1 MIAPLK
7 RARRAVSPKA
17 SVCHRPPTGM
27 STNRT
32 TVLFVDDDVGF
43 LEVVRN
49 LMLKLSED
57 TWEILVAA
65 DAAHGLGLIHEHKID
80 LLVIDVRM
88 PVMDGLQFLALL
100 HRNYPS
106 LLKVALT
113 GNATESYRAACLS
126 NGAELFL
133 EKPIRPEGWKG
144 LYSTLKEL
152 VRLQPEEGF
161 RGVLRRVGLQDV
173 LQMECLARSSSVLEI
188 STSQARGSVFIQE
201 GQIIHAQ
208 VGKLAGEEAF
218 NHLMALA
225 GGNFNLKPFSEPPA
239 RTISGSWEFLLMEA
253 ARKRDE
259 AQETSL
265 DPSAVEAGESTTAS
279 AGLEEIFGRTP
290 PVAAHA
296 RGGVGE
302 AESVPGPAIA
312 PAPVGTLRPKIDEVL
327 ICSTQGEVLYEWQ
340 CPDANARIRF
350 LQFLSQKS
358 WQLRQGLPIGHFQRL
373 EVEGPGDRIVTHID
387 SDRALFVRSSHLPA
401 ETSR

>member
-1 MIAPLK
+1 
-7 RARRAVSPKA
+7 
-17 SVCHRPPTGM
+17 
-27 STNRT
+27 
-32 TVLFVDDDVGF
+32 
-43 LEVVRN
+43 
-49 LMLKLSED
+49 MLKLSEGAWD
-57 TWEILVAA
+57 ILVAP
-65 DAAHGLGLIHEHKID
+65 DAAHGLALIHQQKID

-133 EKPIRPEGWKG
+133 EKPTRPEGWKG
-144 LYSTLKEL
+144 LYTTLKEL

-188 STSQARGSVFIQE
+188 STSQARGSVFVQD
-201 GQIIHAQ
+201 GQIVHAQ
-208 VGKLAGEEAF
+208 VGELAGEEAF

-239 RTISGSWEFLLMEA
+239 RTISGSWEYLLMEA
-253 ARKRDE
+253 ARMRDE
-259 AQETSL
+259 ANES
-265 DPSAVEAGESTTAS
+265 PSAAETGMSTTAP
-279 AGLEEIFGRTP
+279 AGITEILSRAPGG
-290 PVAAHA
+290 AAHVI
-296 RGGVGE
+296 GGVGQV
-302 AESVPGPAIA
+302 ESILGPSIA
-312 PAPVGTLRPKIDEVL
+312 PAPVETLPPKIDEVL
-327 ICSTQGEVLYEWQ
+327 ICSTQGDVLYEWQ

-358 WQLRQGLPIGHFQRL
+358 WQLRQGLPMGHFQRL
-373 EVEGPGDRIVTHID
+373 VVEGPGDRIVTHID
-387 SDRALFVRSSHLPA
+387 AECALYVRNSYLPA
-401 ETSR
+401 ETSS

>member
-1 MIAPLK
+1 
-7 RARRAVSPKA
+7 
-17 SVCHRPPTGM
+17 M
-27 STNRT
+27 STNRAT
-32 TVLFVDDDVGF
+32 ILFVDDDVGF
-43 LEVVRN
+43 LEVVRD

-57 TWEILVAA
+57 AWEVLVAP

-100 HRNYPS
+100 HRNYPN

-113 GNATESYRAACLS
+113 GNVTENYRAACLS

-133 EKPIRPEGWKG
+133 EKPTSQDGWKN

-173 LQMECLARSSSVLEI
+173 LQMECLARGSSVLEI
-188 STSQARGSVFIQE
+188 STSDTRGSVFVQD
-201 GQIIHAQ
+201 GQIVHAQ

-253 ARKRDE
+253 ARIRDE
-259 AQETSL
+259 TKMMAL
-265 DPSAVEAGESTTAS
+265 DPSAVEAAESTTTLAGIEDIFRRAPPEAAQILRLRNYDSSIRGHVVYPPAFDDVS
-279 AGLEEIFGRTP
+279 A
-290 PVAAHA
+290 H
-296 RGGVGE
+296 
-302 AESVPGPAIA
+302 
-312 PAPVGTLRPKIDEVL
+312 
-327 ICSTQGEVLYEWQ
+327 
-340 CPDANARIRF
+340 
-350 LQFLSQKS
+350 
-358 WQLRQGLPIGHFQRL
+358 
-373 EVEGPGDRIVTHID
+373 
-387 SDRALFVRSSHLPA
+387 
-401 ETSR
+401 